1 MTAQSLLA
9 TGQPPASDVVEFVGR
24 AEDFYTNL
32 YASLQC
38 RGATPGLLP
47 GQHLF
52 AYFAELVGQLIVVML
67 ADPSA
72 YSTSDVHTLA
82 IAAIRIG
89 VVGNSAPDPQLAE
102 QVRNTLL
109 DALSA
114 KLADAEATRTTGTA
128 PSCRRPPARWASPSW
143 RHRHKHAR
151 QPERVPGSP
160 PR

>member
-1 MTAQSLLA
+1 MS
-9 TGQPPASDVVEFVGR
+9 R
-24 AEDFYTNL
+24 
-32 YASLQC
+32 
-38 RGATPGLLP
+38 RGSGLLP

-52 AYFAELVGQLIVVML
+52 AYFAELVGQLIVIMF

-72 YSTSDVHTLA
+72 YSTSDVHTLV

-114 KLADAEATRTTGTA
+114 KLADAEATENHGDCTIVYSAASAMGFTELATQAQACATA
-128 PSCRRPPARWASPSW
+128 
-143 RHRHKHAR
+143 
-151 QPERVPGSP
+151 
-160 PR
+160 